1 MIAVELKQQGL
12 LISRQLSFEGSTFET
27 VNVELTDDFQI
38 LYLKCTNLV
47 TLKSVVFSTQLL
59 KRFFSSNFINE

>member
-27 VNVELTDDFQI
+27 VNVELTEDFQI

-47 TLKSVVFSTQLL
+47 KLKLVTQM
-59 KRFFSSNFINE
+59 FFFLEIL